1 VQGPWRHYHYSSWS
15 SDGKTKG
22 APKAK
27 MVAAVTASEAAAG
40 YEAEA
45 EKAEEEAVAVVEQ
58 ATAVGMRWEVMLMES
73 AEVVLI
79 EVVLQWDRACSP
91 RART

>member
-1 VQGPWRHYHYSSWS
+1 
-15 SDGKTKG
+15 
-22 APKAK
+22 

-45 EKAEEEAVAVVEQ
+45 EKAEEEAEAVAVVER

-91 RART
+91 RTRTHNCRVQHLEMILNDLAR

>member
-1 VQGPWRHYHYSSWS
+1 
-15 SDGKTKG
+15 
-22 APKAK
+22 
-27 MVAAVTASEAAAG
+27 MVAAVTASEASAG

-91 RART
+91 RARTQHCRAQHLEMILNDLAR